1 MTDTSPRRLALGDTL
16 RLLRGSAGLSGKQ
29 LAEQLGWQASK
40 ISKIENARQSVTD
53 TDLVDIGRA
62 LNLDA
67 AHVED
72 LRNELRAIR
81 LEEARWNQQLR
92 VGHRRLQQNVA
103 QADHAASRISV
114 FSLTLVP
121 GLLQTAEYA
130 RHVFLSLAELHD
142 SPRDTDAA
150 VRARMDRQQVLYD
163 ESKQIELLMTESVL
177 RYPVAPASVMLGQI
191 DRLITVQGL
200 PALRFG
206 IIPLGRQL
214 PAAVAHNFV
223 MKDDTVIV
231 ELINTEFTTRD
242 PDDVELYRRYFDTLW
257 EVAAEGDAAR
267 VILTRAASDLAVS

>member
-53 TDLVDIGRA
+53 TDLVDLGLA
-62 LNLDA
+62 LDLDDA
-67 AHVED
+67 QVEE

-81 LEEARWNQQLR
+81 IEEARWSQQLR
-92 VGHRRLQQNVA
+92 VGHRQLQQNVA
-103 QADHAASRISV
+103 QADHAASHISV
-114 FSLTLVP
+114 FSLALVP

-130 RHVFLSLAELHD
+130 RHVFASLAELHD

-163 ESKQIELLMTESVL
+163 DSKQIELLMAESVL
-177 RYPVAPASVMLGQI
+177 RHPAAPTTVMLGQI

-200 PALRFG
+200 PSLRFG
-206 IIPLGRQL
+206 IIPFDSPL

-223 MKDDTVIV
+223 MKDDTVTV
-231 ELINTEFTTRD
+231 ELINTEFTTQD
-242 PDDVELYRRYFDTLW
+242 ADDVALYRRYFDQLW
-257 EVAAEGDAAR
+257 GVAAEGEAAR
-267 VILTRAASDLAVS
+267 AILTRVASELPSG